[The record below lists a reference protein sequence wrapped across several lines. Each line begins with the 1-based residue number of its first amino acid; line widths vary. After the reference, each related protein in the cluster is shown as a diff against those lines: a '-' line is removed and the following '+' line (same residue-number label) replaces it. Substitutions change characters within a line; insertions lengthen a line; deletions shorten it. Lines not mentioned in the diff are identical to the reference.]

1 MLKNIKLQ
9 YKLGFILLIPI
20 LALILI
26 SMIAL
31 NTIENVATELA
42 GSLYDESFL
51 LSNLVLNA
59 DRDMYQLLDGITK
72 LTSSH
77 SVTDQI
83 NREEVIM
90 ASVQENF
97 AQIEERIGEARE
109 IFTGN
114 QSKFS
119 NLRHQRS
126 GRSIGDCLASFN
138 HSFQEWSQLL
148 VTIGERHAVGRIT
161 EEQMVMEFVKAEAIF
176 EEARG
181 YLDELSELIE
191 AHAENEIAH
200 QHARRRQYQL
210 YILVFNAFILLS
222 SLLFGLILIRDIT
235 TSIRQDISSSLERI
249 ASGDFSFKIKAK
261 RKDEIGGITQQINT
275 TLEQVSAMIRK
286 IIRSSQMVRD
296 AALDITS
303 ANQDLSQ
310 RTQEEAATL
319 EEISA
324 TMEEVAAS
332 IHQVSNNA
340 GQADQLSKTTME
352 AVEEGETSIK
362 ETMEAMAEIAV
373 SSNQI
378 SEIIK
383 VVNDI
388 AFQTNLL
395 ALNAAVEAARAG
407 EQGRGFAVV
416 AAEVRNLAGRTGES
430 AREIERLINDS
441 VNRVKKGNT
450 LVQKSTQ
457 ALEQIVRNTKRTADV
472 IVEVAAAMREQ
483 SGATQQIQASI
494 EQLNQVTQQNAA
506 MVEEIS
512 SSSQVMSAEAEGL
525 REVVN
530 KFKVL
535 MEEANEE
542 ADIDPTPPLDQGRS
556 TGSAPMYT
564 LLKEDNRVIQD
575 SLDQF

>member
-1 MLKNIKLQ
+1 
-9 YKLGFILLIPI
+9 
-20 LALILI
+20 
-26 SMIAL
+26 
-31 NTIENVATELA
+31 
-42 GSLYDESFL
+42 
-51 LSNLVLNA
+51 
-59 DRDMYQLLDGITK
+59 
-72 LTSSH
+72 
-77 SVTDQI
+77 
-83 NREEVIM
+83 
-90 ASVQENF
+90 
-97 AQIEERIGEARE
+97 
-109 IFTGN
+109 
-114 QSKFS
+114 
-119 NLRHQRS
+119 
-126 GRSIGDCLASFN
+126 
-138 HSFQEWSQLL
+138 
-148 VTIGERHAVGRIT
+148 
-161 EEQMVMEFVKAEAIF
+161 
-176 EEARG
+176 
-181 YLDELSELIE
+181 
-191 AHAENEIAH
+191 
-200 QHARRRQYQL
+200 
-210 YILVFNAFILLS
+210 
-222 SLLFGLILIRDIT
+222 
-235 TSIRQDISSSLERI
+235 
-249 ASGDFSFKIKAK
+249 
-261 RKDEIGGITQQINT
+261 
-275 TLEQVSAMIRK
+275 
-286 IIRSSQMVRD
+286 
-296 AALDITS
+296 
-303 ANQDLSQ
+303 
-310 RTQEEAATL
+310 
-319 EEISA
+319 
-324 TMEEVAAS
+324 
-332 IHQVSNNA
+332 
-340 GQADQLSKTTME
+340 
-352 AVEEGETSIK
+352 
-362 ETMEAMAEIAV
+362 
-373 SSNQI
+373 
-378 SEIIK
+378 

-535 MEEANEE
+535 MEEA
-542 ADIDPTPPLDQGRS
+542 DIDPTPPLDQGRS

>member
-1 MLKNIKLQ
+1 MLKNTKLQ

-26 SMIAL
+26 SLIAL

-72 LTSSH
+72 LTSGRSDA
-77 SVTDQI
+77 DQVHG
-83 NREEVIM
+83 EQTLE
-90 ASVQENF
+90 ALVQENF
-97 AQIEERIGEARE
+97 AQIEERISEAQE

-114 QSKFS
+114 QRKFN
-119 NLRHQRS
+119 NLRHERS
-126 GRSIGDCLASFN
+126 GRSIGDCLTSFN

-148 VTIGERHAVGRIT
+148 GSIGERQAMGQIT
-161 EEQMVMEFVKAEAIF
+161 EDQMVREFIKAEALF

-191 AHAENEIAH
+191 AYAQKEIEH
-200 QHARRRQYQL
+200 QHALRRQYQL
-210 YILVFNAFILLS
+210 YILIFNAFILLS
-222 SLLFGLILIRDIT
+222 SLLFGLFLIRDIT

-249 ASGDFSFKIKAK
+249 ASGDFRFKVNTK
-261 RKDEIGGITQQINT
+261 RKDEIGGIAHQINT
-275 TLEQVSAMIRK
+275 TLEQVSSMIRK
-286 IIRSSQMVRD
+286 IIRSSQMVND
-296 AALDITS
+296 AAHDITS

-310 RTQEEAATL
+310 RTQEEATTL

-430 AREIERLINDS
+430 AREIENLINDS
-441 VNRVKKGNT
+441 VNRVEKGNT

-457 ALEQIVRNTKRTADV
+457 ALEQIVINTKRTADV

-506 MVEEIS
+506 MVEEIG

-530 KFKVL
+530 QFKVV
-535 MEEANEE
+535 MEE
-542 ADIDPTPPLDQGRS
+542 ADIVQNPSFDQGRS
-556 TGSAPMYT
+556 TDSTPMST
-564 LLKEDNRVIQD
+564 LSKEDNRVIQD